1 MTIDDSHNQKGEKL
15 IIFINDIKGCIVTG
29 RVTPEHDG
37 FMSVTAHKGRA
48 VVDYHIV
55 RQTDLKMVREME
67 VRSVVEV
74 VDDLGIQSLVTD
86 ICRVPDHNLLM
97 MEIEPLKL

>member
-1 MTIDDSHNQKGEKL
+1 
-15 IIFINDIKGCIVTG
+15 
-29 RVTPEHDG
+29 
-37 FMSVTAHKGRA
+37 MSVTAQRGRA